1 MSASG
6 VDAKAEH
13 ALGWRRLTRA
23 WAARCHTVRGAA
35 LAEAPPL
42 YTTPAEATAR
52 IALVSEMR
60 TLRQTG
66 GEAPFGGIHDLAPLL
81 AALAAGEAADGE
93 VLWQVCET
101 LGGIARLRR
110 ALLAQRDLVPGLAA
124 EAEQIRDLTFLQN
137 QLETSLEPGGRIADA
152 ASPALGPLRRRV
164 AQLGEEIGRRAKAM
178 LDDPELGPH
187 LQDRFYTRR
196 DERFVVPVRV
206 ASKNLVRGI
215 VHGLSGSGQT
225 VFVEPAVMVEVTNQ
239 LRLAELEVQAE
250 ELRILRE
257 LSAEVQRASPVLTDL
272 LARATTLDV
281 IDGAARLASE
291 LGAVAIEPGGD
302 KVDLRRARHP
312 LLVLDGKA
320 CVAVDVVAPAGAALV
335 VSGPNAGGKTVS
347 LKTTGLCA
355 LMVRAGL
362 HLPCDER
369 SRLPFF
375 DAVRTD
381 IGDDQSLESDLSTFS
396 AHVVHLGE
404 LLEVAR
410 AAARPL
416 LLIDEIAAGTD
427 PVQGAAIAQAVLEG
441 LVEAGA
447 TVLVTT
453 HYDRLK
459 ALAERD
465 PRFKNASVGFDLE
478 RMVPT
483 FELHHGVPGS
493 SGALAVAR
501 RFGLPERVVGRA
513 EGLLGPGERGIE
525 RLLAELADARRKV
538 GEEIAAAAEAR
549 REAERTAEK
558 LAAEKRELDVQ
569 FKKARRLAYDEVVAE
584 LRGARAEIEHARK
597 KLRQGQSAELAQVER
612 AIDHAAGKARQAAPP
627 RDLEGAHEAPPPAE
641 ALVPGAAVRVVTTG
655 ATGRVLASPERG
667 RVLVQ
672 VGSARMQVKL
682 ADVRLGKRGAQAP
695 RPAPAVTVTRAS
707 DEPAQLVVTPRH
719 PGNTLDLRGERV
731 DDALSRVDEFLDGAL
746 RAGWDAAYVL
756 HGHGTNALKNAVRAH
771 LAGHP
776 AARHAQPGDKGD
788 GGDGVTVVLLP

>member
-1 MSASG
+1 MSAS
-6 VDAKAEH
+6 VADAKAEL
-13 ALGWRRLTRA
+13 ALGWRRLTHA
-23 WAARCHTVRGAA
+23 WAERCHTARGAA
-35 LAEAPPL
+35 LAAAPPL
-42 YTTPAEATAR
+42 LATAEEARAR
-52 IALVSEMR
+52 IELVSEAR
-60 TLRQTG
+60 ALRAADRA
-66 GEAPFGGIHDLAPLL
+66 APFGGIHDLAPLL

-110 ALLAQRDLVPGLAA
+110 ALLAARELAPGLAA
-124 EAEQIRDLTFLQN
+124 HAEEIRDLTFLQN
-137 QLETSLEPGGRIADA
+137 QLETALEPGGRLADA

-164 AQLGEEIGRRAKAM
+164 IQLGEETGRRAKAM
-178 LDDPELGPH
+178 LDDPELEPH

-239 LRLAELEVQAE
+239 LRLAELEVKAE

-257 LSAEVQRASPVLTDL
+257 LSAEVQRASPVLEDL
-272 LARATTLDV
+272 LARATTLDL
-281 IDGAARLASE
+281 IDGAARLAAD
-291 LGAVAIEPGGD
+291 LGAVAIAPAGEAI
-302 KVDLRRARHP
+302 DLRRARHP
-312 LLVLDGKA
+312 LLVLDGKV
-320 CVAVDVVAPAGAALV
+320 CVAVDVVAARGAALV
-335 VSGPNAGGKTVS
+335 VSGPNAGGKTVA

-362 HLPCDER
+362 HLPCEER

-381 IGDDQSLESDLSTFS
+381 VGDDQSLESDLSTFS

-404 LLEVAR
+404 LLHVAR
-410 AAARPL
+410 VAALPL

-427 PVQGAAIAQAVLEG
+427 PVQGAAIAQAVLEA

-465 PRFKNASVGFDLE
+465 PRFENASVGFDLE
-478 RMVPT
+478 RMAPT

-501 RFGLPERVVGRA
+501 RFGLPGPVVARA
-513 EGLLGPGERGIE
+513 EGLLGSGERGIE
-525 RLLAELADARRKV
+525 RLLGELADARRKV

-549 REAERTAEK
+549 REAERLADK

-584 LRGARAEIEHARK
+584 LRGARAEIDHARK
-597 KLRQGQSAELAQVER
+597 KLRQGQTSTIAEVER
-612 AIDHAAGKARQAAPP
+612 AIDHAAGKARAAAPP
-627 RDLEGAHEAPPPAE
+627 RDLEGAHESPPPAE
-641 ALVPGAAVRVVTTG
+641 SLVPGASVRIVSTG

-672 VGSARMQVKL
+672 LGSARMQVKL
-682 ADVRLGKRGAQAP
+682 PELRLDKRGPGAARGP
-695 RPAPAVTVTRAS
+695 GAVTVTRSVETA
-707 DEPAQLVVTPRH
+707 PLVVTPRH

-731 DDALSRVDEFLDGAL
+731 DDALARVDEFLDGAL
-746 RAGWDAAYVL
+746 RQGWDAAYVL

-776 AARHAQPGDKGD
+776 AARQALPGERGD